1 MSDLRFAIFGTGFW
15 SRFQLAGW
23 RELQGA
29 ECVALYNRT
38 KSKAEA
44 LGREFE
50 VPAVYDDPEELL
62 DKERLDFVDIITDVD
77 THARFVRMA
86 AERDLAAICQKPM
99 APDLET
105 ALEMHKACEEA
116 GVPLYIHENF
126 RWQTPLRTLK
136 QVLEQGRIGD
146 VFRARLSFNS
156 SFPVFEN
163 QPFLKEIDKF
173 MLVDVGSHILDTA
186 RFLFGEAENLY
197 CHTRRV
203 NPEIKGEDVATVMLA
218 MRSGATVVCEMSYAT
233 RSEFERFPETYALIE
248 GEKGSV
254 ALSQDYWIRVTTE
267 EGTFAKRYAPA
278 RYPWADAEY
287 DVLHASIVPCNANI
301 LQALQGEGEAET
313 TGSDNLKTMELVYG
327 SYESAASRSRYDV
340 LADALATP
348 AGR

>member
-29 ECVALYNRT
+29 ERVALYNRT

-44 LGREFE
+44 LGREFG

-62 DKERLDFVDIITDVD
+62 DKERLDFIDIITDVD

-86 AERDLAAICQKPM
+86 AERGLAAICQKPM

-105 ALEMHKACEEA
+105 ALEMQKVCEEA
-116 GVPLYIHENF
+116 SVPLYIHENF

-136 QVLEQGRIGD
+136 HVLEQGRIGD

-163 QPFLKEIDKF
+163 QPFLMEIDNF
-173 MLVDVGSHILDTA
+173 MLVDVGSHILDSA
-186 RFLFGEAENLY
+186 RFLFGEAESLY

-203 NPEIKGEDVATVMLA
+203 NPEIKGEDVATVMLK
-218 MRSGATVVCEMSYAT
+218 MTSGATVVCEMSYAT
-233 RSEFERFPETYALIE
+233 RSEFERFPQTFAFIE
-248 GEKGSV
+248 GDKGSV
-254 ALSQDYWIRVTTE
+254 ALTQDYWIRVTTE
-267 EGTFAKRYAPA
+267 EGAFATRHAPPRYS
-278 RYPWADAEY
+278 WADPEY
-287 DVLHASIVPCNANI
+287 DVVQSSIVPCNADI
-301 LQALQGEGEAET
+301 LQALQGKGAAET
-313 TGSDNLKTMELVYG
+313 TGSDNVKTMELVYG
-327 SYESAASRSRYDV
+327 SYESAAANSRYDV
-340 LADALATP
+340 LADALTTTF
-348 AGR
+348 GR